1 MFIKCVVSNIWWSD
15 FFSWRETASNK
26 CFCNIIITRV
36 TRPSPSWTRY
46 QLVFYFRL
54 SSAVRWLTEDLTR
67 ASVSLTTRW
76 PWGACCPCWGPRR
89 VTAPTTSV
97 CRTDC
102 RGPARL
108 KVNSVL
114 FCRTF
119 VICFPSFKFRC
130 SWMLPEGFYSRG
142 PRKFWNGKT
151 TFKLMFDL
159 EIFALRISIMIF
171 SVHIFK
177 IVGY

>member
-1 MFIKCVVSNIWWSD
+1 MSQTDRQTVILNRYLLKRNCLALWQPCHMFIKCVVSNIWWSD

-97 CRTDC
+97 SRTDC

-108 KVNSVL
+108 KAAPI
-114 FCRTF
+114 T
-119 VICFPSFKFRC
+119 
-130 SWMLPEGFYSRG
+130 SW
-142 PRKFWNGKT
+142 WWWW
-151 TFKLMFDL
+151 
-159 EIFALRISIMIF
+159 
-171 SVHIFK
+171 
-177 IVGY
+177 VGCWWPLSCTS